1 MTLYYVDT
9 EYAFHNTV
17 NKIQSICEIEVSKQE
32 RHQYVIVTEIPDN
45 PGMSICNA
53 FEDLFKS
60 VVKQF
65 KLDPENLIW
74 VERWP
79 KWTRLEGG
87 YDQDEERWARV
98 HHRNGYNPHWKYI
111 GANREEAEQN
121 WTN

>member
-74 VERWP
+74 VERWS

-87 YDQDEERWARV
+87 YDQNEERWARV
-98 HHRNGYNPHWKYI
+98 HHQNGYNPHALVHR
-111 GANREEAEQN
+111 G
-121 WTN
+121 